1 MSSLF
6 LVELEVALKL
16 WNKNNTH
23 DCCVEFL
30 GTVLGQ
36 IQFLNVQWIAV
47 KVVEICSFCLPH

>member
-16 WNKNNTH
+16 WNKNNKH

-36 IQFLNVQWIAV
+36 IQFLNVQWITV
-47 KVVEICSFCLPH
+47 